1 MHAETI
7 PIVLGILLFL
17 AAAGMIADAVVADG
31 HSLPAERRSRE
42 RPERSRVGQI
52 VFGAGML
59 CVAAAL
65 IGRDQW
71 RFTTLTIAAAVV
83 LVVVGVGLNMR
94 YIRGSLL
101 GPVLGRSEKRRETD
115 SGKPGKKARRP

>member
-1 MHAETI
+1 MHVETI

-17 AAAGMIADAVVADG
+17 IAAGMIADAVVADEQ
-31 HSLPAERRSRE
+31 SLSTERRSRE
-42 RPERSRVGQI
+42 RPERSRIGQI
-52 VFGAGML
+52 VLGAGML

-101 GPVLGRSEKRRETD
+101 GPVLGRSSRRRETD
-115 SGKPGKKARRP
+115 NSAAGKKARRP

>member
-1 MHAETI
+1 MHAETV

-17 AAAGMIADAVVADG
+17 MAAGMIADAVVADG

-42 RPERSRVGQI
+42 RPERSRPGQI
-52 VFGAGML
+52 VFGVGML
-59 CVAAAL
+59 CVSAAL

-71 RFTTLTIAAAVV
+71 RFTTLTIAVAVV
-83 LVVVGVGLNMR
+83 LVVIGVGLNLR

-115 SGKPGKKARRP
+115 QVTPKKKGRDK

>member
-1 MHAETI
+1 MHVETI
-7 PIVLGILLFL
+7 PIVLGVLLFL
-17 AAAGMIADAVVADG
+17 MAAGMIADAVVADDVA
-31 HSLPAERRSRE
+31 LPAERRSRE

-59 CVAAAL
+59 CVSAVL

-71 RFTTLTIAAAVV
+71 RFTTLAIAVAVV
-83 LVVVGVGLNMR
+83 LVVIGVGLNLR

-101 GPVLGRSEKRRETD
+101 GPVLGRSERRRETD
-115 SGKPGKKARRP
+115 NTPPKRGRRP